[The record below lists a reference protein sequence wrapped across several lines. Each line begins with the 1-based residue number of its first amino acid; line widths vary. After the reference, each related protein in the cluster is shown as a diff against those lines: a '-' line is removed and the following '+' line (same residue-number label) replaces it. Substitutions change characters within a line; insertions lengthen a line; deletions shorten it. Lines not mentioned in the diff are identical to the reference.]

1 MKNLVL
7 MQQVHGNNV
16 QIVTS
21 SDIGK
26 TIPECDG
33 LITNDPKLTLGVRVA
48 DCLPIVIKDKKSR
61 VFGIVHAGW
70 RGLDN
75 GIIEKA
81 VRKVINEFSSNP
93 GELEVNIGPH
103 ICRKHYEVKSDVSS
117 RFRSYPGAIIQ
128 GINPK
133 KLYLDL
139 ANVAI
144 SQLVAQ
150 GINPRNIKVDKR
162 CTFEDSS
169 LPSFRRNK
177 TSDRLTLSA
186 SIP

>member
-1 MKNLVL
+1 

-21 SDIGK
+21 NDIGK

-81 VRKVINEFSSNP
+81 VQKVIKEFSCNP

-103 ICRKHYEVKSDVSS
+103 ICRKHYEVKEDVSIK
-117 RFRSYPGAIIQ
+117 FANYPKAILRKGYKEFLDLEKVAKVQ
-128 GINPK
+128 LTELGINP
-133 KLYLDL
+133 
-139 ANVAI
+139 
-144 SQLVAQ
+144 Q
-150 GINPRNIKVDKR
+150 NIRTDKR

-177 TSDRLTLSA
+177 TSGRLTLSA